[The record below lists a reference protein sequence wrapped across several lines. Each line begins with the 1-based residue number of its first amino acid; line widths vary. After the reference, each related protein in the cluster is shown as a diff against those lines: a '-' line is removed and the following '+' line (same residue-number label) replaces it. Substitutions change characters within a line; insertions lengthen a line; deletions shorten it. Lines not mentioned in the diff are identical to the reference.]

1 MIHVSPM
8 DLSSRVIL
16 VTGSSGGIGRETA
29 NLVAELGGRVLLSA
43 RSKEKLSTVLGGL
56 CGVGHAVEPF
66 DLENCDEIPQWL
78 ESLAAR
84 HGRIDGVVHCA
95 GIQQT
100 LPLRSITTTPAERLM
115 RVNLFAGLMLA
126 KGLRQKSVRG
136 QCPSLVLIGSV
147 MGLVG
152 ASGNSSYCATKGAI
166 VAATKALALELA
178 REGIRVNCVAPGFVK
193 TEMLEQLRS
202 VCSAEQVGALEAAHP
217 LGFGEPR
224 DVANA
229 VAFLLSPA
237 ARWITGST
245 LTIDGGYSAQ

>member
-1 MIHVSPM
+1 MPPTPM
-8 DLSSRVIL
+8 DLSNRIIL

-29 NLVAELGGRVLLSA
+29 NLAAGLGGRVVLSG
-43 RSKEKLSTVLGGL
+43 RSKEKLSTVLDGL
-56 CGVGHAVEPF
+56 SGVGHAVEPF

-95 GIQQT
+95 GLQQT
-100 LPLRSITTTPAERLM
+100 LPLRSITTPVAERLM
-115 RVNLFAGLMLA
+115 RLNLFAGLMLA

-147 MGLVG
+147 MGIVG
-152 ASGNSSYCATKGAI
+152 ASGKSAYCATKGAI
-166 VAATKALALELA
+166 VAATKALGLELA

-193 TEMLEQLRS
+193 TEMLEQLRL
-202 VCSAEQVGALEAAHP
+202 VCTVEQLKALEGSHP

-245 LTIDGGYSAQ
+245 LTVDGGYSAQ